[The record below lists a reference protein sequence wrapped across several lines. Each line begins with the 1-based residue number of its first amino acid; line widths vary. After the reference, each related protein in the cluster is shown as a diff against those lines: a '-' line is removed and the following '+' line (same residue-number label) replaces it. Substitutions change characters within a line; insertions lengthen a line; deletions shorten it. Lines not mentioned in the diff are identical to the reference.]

1 MKYEVKN
8 GVGIIPQ
15 GTKKVVAEAFKD
27 CKELT
32 AIEIPEG
39 VISIGNSAFQG
50 CTSLTDVKLPSTL
63 EYIEDYAFLRC
74 KSLNELVFPKS
85 LKGISFLAFR
95 DASIDYIEIQSED
108 PRLVNFYA
116 QQCDVISTSDFFY
129 IKNVENTKKITVPA
143 GSLQNY
149 IDALKAVKSN
159 YDYITIG
166 WTDYKI
172 VDTEGNSVGTHKK
185 IKEEKKIEEKKKEEK
200 KEEKK
205 LMYIW
210 LGAMLF
216 MALMLLLAL
225 LFE

>member
-15 GTKKVVAEAFKD
+15 GTKKVVAEAFKG

-63 EYIEDYAFLRC
+63 EYIEEDAFLDC

-85 LKGISFLAFR
+85 LKGISVFAFSG
-95 DASIDYIEIQSED
+95 AKINYIEIKSED

-116 QQCDVISTSDFFY
+116 QQSDITSTSDFFY
-129 IKNVENTKKITVPA
+129 ISAYDTKRIIVPA

-149 IDALKAVKSN
+149 IDALKQSSEENDWRSKV
-159 YDYITIG
+159 
-166 WTDYKI
+166 
-172 VDTEGNSVGTHKK
+172 VDTNGHSAEIWMKEQLEAQRK
-185 IKEEKKIEEKKKEEK
+185 EKEKREEEEEKKNTKQF
-200 KEEKK
+200 
-205 LMYIW
+205 LLYIV
-210 LGAMLF
+210 GMLI
-216 MALMLLLAL
+216 LMLICYLCQ
-225 LFE
+225 